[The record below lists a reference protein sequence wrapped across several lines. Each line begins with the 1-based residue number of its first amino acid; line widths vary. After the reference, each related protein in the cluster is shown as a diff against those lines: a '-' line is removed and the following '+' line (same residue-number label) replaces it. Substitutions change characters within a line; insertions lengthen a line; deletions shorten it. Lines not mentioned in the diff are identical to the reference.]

1 MASHPRRTLRTS
13 ARAALALLGLLCVPA
28 EATFVR
34 SVMDQ
39 VDAEPLFNEGYFI
52 NLRSFAWP
60 RAWDDAWSS
69 STGGYR
75 ANGASLDCC
84 ALYLDQGLVFARRLT
99 AALEFRF
106 RYTDLEDKDRQETH
120 HWLELEQDLGRGFSA
135 ELFGETAFRKEDADI
150 GLGLRWRR
158 EGWQLRARRNAVD
171 FNFNERG
178 STAQSYSKKPWTDEL
193 LVEAPLGAAAA
204 RLACEVDHPTRLEL
218 PGENRVFAY
227 RRTRLWAGVGAPQ
240 GARVD
245 YSYEFQTKSNRFPT
259 PAAGRSEESRR
270 QVHGLTAS
278 TRLRPSEKDEF
289 EPGLGFFVRAARA
302 DRPDEPQAGTF
313 YRRWE
318 IQPWLRWRRE
328 LTRRATTELA
338 PFLSLGE
345 NRVRHPGGGAPE
357 EYHVA
362 LEAKLGA
369 GLDLAF
375 GPSARIGFYA
385 TFKVDTPSHP
395 WGGGNIRAMFLF

>member
-1 MASHPRRTLRTS
+1 M
-13 ARAALALLGLLCVPA
+13 
-28 EATFVR
+28 R

-158 EGWQLRARRNAVD
+158 EGWQVRARRNAVD
-171 FNFNERG
+171 FNFNGRG
-178 STAQSYSKKPWTDEL
+178 STTQRYSLKPWTDEL
-193 LVEAPLGAAAA
+193 LLEAPLGAAVA
-204 RLACEVDHPTRLEL
+204 RLACEVDHPTRREV
-218 PGENRVFAY
+218 PDESRTFAY
-227 RRTRLWAGVGAPQ
+227 RRTRLWAAVGAPR
-240 GARVD
+240 GARAE
-245 YSYEFQTKSNRFPT
+245 YSYEFQTKSNRFRA
-259 PAAGRSEESRR
+259 PAAGRSQESRR

-278 TRLRPSEKDEF
+278 TRLFPTEKDEL
-289 EPGLGFFVRAARA
+289 EPGLGVFARAARA
-302 DRPDEPQAGTF
+302 DRPDEPQAGAF

-318 IQPWLRWRRE
+318 VQPWLRWRRE

-345 NRVRHPGGGAPE
+345 NRIRRPGGAAPDDG
-357 EYHVA
+357 HVVM
-362 LEAKLGA
+362 EAKLGA